1 MGLFNMLES
10 AFFITLGI
18 SCVLLLMLI
27 YHFKQR
33 ISKLEQSNE
42 TTFEIMKDM
51 VQEVSNLK
59 ISLQNHASA
68 SHQMTQQRNID
79 NYEYPSGSFEK
90 VDVALDQDD
99 DETYDIE
106 DDDDLTNDDDDDEM
120 DEDGSDNETDEDG
133 SEDEDTDEDDASDD
147 EDNDEEEEEKNM
159 AENDIKLVSVDVDA
173 DESLNIDDIR
183 DNNEDQE
190 GLDDNLDLVEIDTS
204 KLEDIQI
211 NKIDSAETLEEPVV
225 SEPINKK
232 EVYKKMNVPSL
243 KALVIE
249 KGLASEVSKL
259 KKNELIKLL
268 ESN

>member
-59 ISLQNHASA
+59 IGLQNHASVQ
-68 SHQMTQQRNID
+68 HQMTQQRNID

-90 VDVALDQDD
+90 VNVALDQDD
-99 DETYDIE
+99 DETYS
-106 DDDDLTNDDDDDEM
+106 DDDVLTNDEDEM
-120 DEDGSDNETDEDG
+120 DEDGTDDETDEDG
-133 SEDEDTDEDDASDD
+133 SENEDEDTDEDGASDD
-147 EDNDEEEEEKNM
+147 EDNDEEEEEEKNM

-211 NKIDSAETLEEPVV
+211 NKIDSTETLEEPAV

>member
-1 MGLFNMLES
+1 MLES

-59 ISLQNHASA
+59 IGLQNHASA

-90 VDVALDQDD
+90 VNVALDQDD
-99 DETYDIE
+99 DDETYS
-106 DDDDLTNDDDDDEM
+106 DDDDLTNDDDDD
-120 DEDGSDNETDEDG
+120 DEDGSDDETDEDG
-133 SEDEDTDEDDASDD
+133 SEDGDTDEDDASDD

>member
-59 ISLQNHASA
+59 IGLQNHASA

-90 VDVALDQDD
+90 VNVALDQDD
-99 DETYDIE
+99 DDETYS
-106 DDDDLTNDDDDDEM
+106 DDDDLTNDDDDD
-120 DEDGSDNETDEDG
+120 DEDGSDDETDEDG
-133 SEDEDTDEDDASDD
+133 SEDGDTDEDDASDD

-225 SEPINKK
+225 SESINKK

>member
-59 ISLQNHASA
+59 IGLQNHASA

-90 VDVALDQDD
+90 VNVALDQDD

-106 DDDDLTNDDDDDEM
+106 DDDDLTNDDDEM
-120 DEDGSDNETDEDG
+120 DEDGSDDETDEDG

>member
-59 ISLQNHASA
+59 IGLQNHASVQ
-68 SHQMTQQRNID
+68 HQMTQQRNID

-90 VDVALDQDD
+90 VNVALDQDD
-99 DETYDIE
+99 DETYS
-106 DDDDLTNDDDDDEM
+106 DDDVLTNDEDEM
-120 DEDGSDNETDEDG
+120 DEDGTDDETDEDG
-133 SEDEDTDEDDASDD
+133 SENEDEDTDEDDASDD
-147 EDNDEEEEEKNM
+147 EDNDEEEEEEKNM

-211 NKIDSAETLEEPVV
+211 NKIDSTETLEEPAV

>member
-106 DDDDLTNDDDDDEM
+106 DDDLTNDDDDEM

>member
-59 ISLQNHASA
+59 IGLQNHASA
-68 SHQMTQQRNID
+68 SHQMTQQTNID

-90 VDVALDQDD
+90 VNVALDQDD

-106 DDDDLTNDDDDDEM
+106 DDDDLTNDDDEM
-120 DEDGSDNETDEDG
+120 DEDGSDDETDEDG
-133 SEDEDTDEDDASDD
+133 SDDEDTDEDDASDD

>member
-59 ISLQNHASA
+59 IGLQNHASVQ
-68 SHQMTQQRNID
+68 HQMTQQTNID

-90 VDVALDQDD
+90 VNVALDQDD

-106 DDDDLTNDDDDDEM
+106 DDDDLTNDDDEM
-120 DEDGSDNETDEDG
+120 DEDGSDDETDEDG
-133 SEDEDTDEDDASDD
+133 SDDEDTDEDDASDD
-147 EDNDEEEEEKNM
+147 EDNDEEEEEEKNM

>member
-59 ISLQNHASA
+59 IGLQNYATL
-68 SHQMTQQRNID
+68 SHQMTQKRTID

-90 VDVALDQDD
+90 VNVALDQDD
-99 DETYDIE
+99 DETYS
-106 DDDDLTNDDDDDEM
+106 DDDDLTNDDDQD
-120 DEDGSDNETDEDG
+120 ETDEYGSDDEDTDEEDA

-147 EDNDEEEEEKNM
+147 EDNDEEEEEENRTD
-159 AENDIKLVSVDVDA
+159 NDIKFVSVDVDA

-190 GLDDNLDLVEIDTS
+190 DLDDNLDLVEIDTS

>member
-90 VDVALDQDD
+90 VNVALDQDD

-106 DDDDLTNDDDDDEM
+106 DDDLTNDDDDEM
-120 DEDGSDNETDEDG
+120 DEDGSDDETDEDG

-147 EDNDEEEEEKNM
+147 EDNDEEEEKNM

>member
-59 ISLQNHASA
+59 IGLQNHATL

-90 VDVALDQDD
+90 VNVALDQDD
-99 DETYDIE
+99 DETYS
-106 DDDDLTNDDDDDEM
+106 DDDELTNDEDEM
-120 DEDGSDNETDEDG
+120 DEDGSDDETDEDG
-133 SEDEDTDEDDASDD
+133 SENEDEDTDEDGASDD

-159 AENDIKLVSVDVDA
+159 ANNNIKLVSVDVDA

-183 DNNEDQE
+183 DNNEDHE

-211 NKIDSAETLEEPVV
+211 NKIDSTETLEEPVV

>member
-59 ISLQNHASA
+59 IGLQNHASA

-90 VDVALDQDD
+90 VNVALDQDD
-99 DETYDIE
+99 DDETYS
-106 DDDDLTNDDDDDEM
+106 DDDELTNDEDEM
-120 DEDGSDNETDEDG
+120 DEDGSDDETDEDG
-133 SEDEDTDEDDASDD
+133 SEDGDTDEDDASDD
-147 EDNDEEEEEKNM
+147 EDNDEEEEEEKNM

>member
-59 ISLQNHASA
+59 IGLQNHASA

-90 VDVALDQDD
+90 VNVALDQDD
-99 DETYDIE
+99 NETYSDV
-106 DDDDLTNDDDDDEM
+106 DDLTNDDDEM
-120 DEDGSDNETDEDG
+120 DEDGSDDETEDEDT
-133 SEDEDTDEDDASDD
+133 DEDTDEDDASDD
-147 EDNDEEEEEKNM
+147 EDNDEEEEKNM
-159 AENDIKLVSVDVDA
+159 AENDIKFVSVDVDA

>member
-59 ISLQNHASA
+59 IGLQNHASVQ
-68 SHQMTQQRNID
+68 HQMTKQTNID

-90 VDVALDQDD
+90 VNVALDQDD

-106 DDDDLTNDDDDDEM
+106 EDDDLTNDDDEM
-120 DEDGSDNETDEDG
+120 DEDGSDDETDEDG

-147 EDNDEEEEEKNM
+147 EDNDEEEEEEKNM

-173 DESLNIDDIR
+173 DESLNIDDIK

-225 SEPINKK
+225 SEQINKK

>member
-59 ISLQNHASA
+59 IGLQNHASA

-90 VDVALDQDD
+90 VNVALDQDD
-99 DETYDIE
+99 DDETYS
-106 DDDDLTNDDDDDEM
+106 DDDELTNDEDEM
-120 DEDGSDNETDEDG
+120 DEDGSDDETDEDG

-147 EDNDEEEEEKNM
+147 EDNDEEEEEEKNM

>member
-59 ISLQNHASA
+59 IGLQNHATL

-90 VDVALDQDD
+90 VNVALDQDD
-99 DETYDIE
+99 DETYS
-106 DDDDLTNDDDDDEM
+106 DDDELTNDEDEM
-120 DEDGSDNETDEDG
+120 DEDGSDDETDEDG
-133 SEDEDTDEDDASDD
+133 SENEDEDTDEDGASDD
-147 EDNDEEEEEKNM
+147 EDNDEEEEEEKNM

-183 DNNEDQE
+183 DNNEDHE
-190 GLDDNLDLVEIDTS
+190 SLDDNLDLVEIDTS

-211 NKIDSAETLEEPVV
+211 NKIDSTETLEEPVV

>member
-42 TTFEIMKDM
+42 ATFEIMRDM

-59 ISLQNHASA
+59 IGLQNHASVP
-68 SHQMTQQRNID
+68 HQMTQQTNID

-90 VDVALDQDD
+90 VNVALDQD

-106 DDDDLTNDDDDDEM
+106 DDDDLTNDDDEM
-120 DEDGSDNETDEDG
+120 DEDGSDDETDEDG

-173 DESLNIDDIR
+173 DESLNIDDIM